1 MNTHLR
7 LPALG
12 EPVAAATR
20 APRPLLAKGFRP
32 FFLLSA
38 LFAASILPVW
48 MLTLVGVLHP
58 GVHLDPVAWH
68 GHEMV
73 FGFASAVVAGFLL
86 TAVGNWTGRETLTGR
101 PLAALALLWIAGRV
115 ALVSPIP
122 LPLAAAIDLAFLPAL
137 AFAIGRPLVLT
148 RNWRNLI
155 MVLVVLGLGVADG
168 MVYSP
173 AWRGHGL
180 TLGVDLVVLLIVVV
194 AGRIFPMFTRNAVG
208 NASIR
213 SSPRL
218 DVLAIVSTI
227 AVVVLDQAAPA
238 TVAAAIAAAIASVL
252 LVARSVHWGA
262 RYSLRFPLLWILHVS
277 YAFVPLGFALRA
289 ASFFGAPVTASAATH
304 ALTVGAIGCATIGM
318 MARVAL
324 GHTGRI
330 LTLGRPMAVAFGLLV
345 LAAVVRVTGA
355 LVTPAYVGSL
365 FAAGTLWTAA
375 FVVYAWVYAPIVM
388 APRVDGKAG

>member
-1 MNTHLR
+1 MNRRLH

-12 EPVAAATR
+12 EPVSTATR
-20 APRPLLAKGFRP
+20 APHPLLAKGFRP

-38 LFAASILPVW
+38 IFAASILPVW
-48 MLTLVGVLHP
+48 MLSLLGVLHP
-58 GVHLDPVAWH
+58 GVQLDPVAWH

-73 FGFASAVVAGFLL
+73 FGFASAVIAGFLL

-101 PLAALALLWIAGRV
+101 PLAGLALLWIAGRV

-122 LPLAAAIDLAFLPAL
+122 LPVAAAVDLAFLPAL

-155 MVLVVLGLGVADG
+155 MVAVVLGLWVADG
-168 MVYSP
+168 MIYSP

-180 TLGVDLVVLLIVVV
+180 TLGVDLVVLLIVVL

-208 NASIR
+208 NAAIR
-213 SSPRL
+213 SSPAL
-218 DVLAIVSTI
+218 DAVAIVSTI

-238 TVAAAIAAAIASVL
+238 SRIAGIGAGLASVL
-252 LVARSVHWGA
+252 LVVRSVHWGA
-262 RYSLRFPLLWILHVS
+262 RYSWRFPLLWILHVS
-277 YAFVPLGFALRA
+277 YAFIPIGFALRA
-289 ASFFGAPVTASAATH
+289 ASSFGAPVTASAATH

-324 GHTGRI
+324 GHTGRL
-330 LTLGRPMAVAFGLLV
+330 LTVGRPMAVAFGLLV
-345 LAAVVRVTGA
+345 LAAAVRIAGA

-365 FAAGTLWTAA
+365 FVAGTLWTAA
-375 FVVYAWVYAPIVM
+375 FVVYAWIYAPIVM